1 MTRLRPLI
9 LIAALLAG
17 VAGCSCGCDE
27 HAQMADPRY
36 ENIEPHAMRYIAE
49 GWRLNR
55 IVKEAHA
62 RGEQVISVTYY

>member
-1 MTRLRPLI
+1 
-9 LIAALLAG
+9 
-17 VAGCSCGCDE
+17 
-27 HAQMADPRY
+27 MADPRY